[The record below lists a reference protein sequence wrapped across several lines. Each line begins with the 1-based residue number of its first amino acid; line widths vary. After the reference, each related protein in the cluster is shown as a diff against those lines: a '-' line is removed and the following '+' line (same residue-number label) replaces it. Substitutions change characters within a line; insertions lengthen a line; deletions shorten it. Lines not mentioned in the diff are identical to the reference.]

1 MFFYLVAGVASA
13 SAILFLLAKLNIKRV
28 LCFDILVDISASIA
42 LIIMFAGTFAGM
54 MAGILG
60 GAIIS
65 IVLFILKRTIG
76 YEKPKRD
83 GFKIRWQYCN
93 FVDNIPDVYI
103 LSN

>member
-1 MFFYLVAGVASA
+1 
-13 SAILFLLAKLNIKRV
+13 LLAKMNIKRV
-28 LCFDILVDISASIA
+28 LCFDILVDIGASIA

-76 YEKPKRD
+76 YEKPKRE
-83 GFKIRWQYCN
+83 GFKVRWVN
-93 FVDNIPDVYI
+93 VPPR
-103 LSN
+103 

>member
-1 MFFYLVAGVASA
+1 MFFYLIAGIASA
-13 SAILFLLAKLNIKRV
+13 TAILFLLAKLNIKRI
-28 LCFDILVDISASIA
+28 LFFDIFVDISASIA

-83 GFKIRWQYCN
+83 GFKVRW
-93 FVDNIPDVYI
+93 VHVPPR
-103 LSN
+103 